1 MLYHIA
7 YLQYT
12 DTNLPICCILPE
24 ISSKIINNSNN
35 KNASTYTQI
44 HLNKNKKK
52 NHLTFFFF
60 FLIFSQKVLCQ
71 NPKFY

>member
-12 DTNLPICCILPE
+12 DRNLPICCILPE

-44 HLNKNKKK
+44 HLNKNNKKK
-52 NHLTFFFF
+52 NHLIF

>member
-12 DTNLPICCILPE
+12 DRNLPICCILPQ

-44 HLNKNKKK
+44 HLNKNNKKK
-52 NHLTFFFF
+52 NHLIFFFD
-60 FLIFSQKVLCQ
+60 FLSRSIMSK
-71 NPKFY
+71 P

>member
-35 KNASTYTQI
+35 KNASTYTRI

-52 NHLTFFFF
+52 NHLTFFF